1 MEFLLCK
8 NLNTVLESYFEC
20 FVLSSVSFFKNLI
33 NFYVANMEQGINS
46 RKGEKVRS
54 YTIIFKL

>member
-1 MEFLLCK
+1 M
-8 NLNTVLESYFEC
+8 ESYFEC
-20 FVLSSVSFFKNLI
+20 FVLSSGSFFKNLI

-54 YTIIFKL
+54 YTISFKL

>member
-1 MEFLLCK
+1 M
-8 NLNTVLESYFEC
+8 ESYFEC

-33 NFYVANMEQGINS
+33 HFYVAKIEQATTS

-54 YTIIFKL
+54 YTISFNKKVVFNLKLLFC